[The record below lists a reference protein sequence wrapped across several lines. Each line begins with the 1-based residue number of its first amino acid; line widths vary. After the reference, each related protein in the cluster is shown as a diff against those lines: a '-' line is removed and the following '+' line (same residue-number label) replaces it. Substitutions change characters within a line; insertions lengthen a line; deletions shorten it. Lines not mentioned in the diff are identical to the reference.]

1 MTERTNV
8 TSFLDLAAADFVSG
22 VTEDDSLTFTY
33 RQLIE
38 RAGIGLFQAR
48 PDGTLMYA
56 NDAFAHMMG
65 YETAQDFIAHSASVD
80 GPQHIAP
87 EEQAAIVE
95 MLEDSDTVTDHI
107 LGVTCLDGTR
117 KWISQSARA
126 IRNMDGALHSIVGT
140 VMDVTYQVNTLEAL
154 KEAERSYRDI
164 FENAVEGI
172 YRSTPD
178 GRQLRANPA
187 LVRLNGYEN
196 EAEMLEAVKDIETEW
211 YVDGERRS
219 LFKRLMEEN
228 GRVTNFESEVY
239 RHKTREKI
247 WISENAHAVRDDK
260 GRILYYEGAV
270 HDITDR
276 KRAERELR
284 EAEFRAVSANRA
296 KSQFLANMSHELRT
310 PLNTIIGFTEVLKN
324 EIFGPLGSDR
334 YHEYVDDVIASA
346 TLLLQLIEDI
356 LDITKHDSGKM
367 VLQLGTVEADALAE
381 GVIRM
386 MRERAKRKDIK
397 LESRVAGDLHSI
409 VGDDRRLRQILLN
422 LVSNAVKFTPNGGHV
437 TLEIRGAEDG
447 GWTLTVSDSGVG
459 IASDDIDR
467 AFQPFE
473 QLGYFLVKKQ
483 QGTGLGLPLTK
494 KLVEAHGGTIRLESQ
509 VGKGTTITVSLPAK
523 PPRSSIGF

>member
-1 MTERTNV
+1 MTEQTNV
-8 TSFLDLAAADFVSG
+8 TSFLDIAAADFVSG
-22 VTEDDSLTFTY
+22 VEEDDSLTFTY

-38 RAGIGLFQAR
+38 HAGIGLFQAR
-48 PDGTLMYA
+48 PDGTLMYT
-56 NDAFAHMMG
+56 NEAFAQMMG
-65 YETAQDFIAHSASVD
+65 YESVQAFIAQSTSD
-80 GPQHIAP
+80 DSPSHIDP
-87 EEQAAIVE
+87 EEQARFLA
-95 MLEDSDTVTDHI
+95 MLEESESVSDHI
-107 LGVTCLDGTR
+107 VAVTCVDGTR

-126 IRNMDGALHSIVGT
+126 IRNLDGALHSIVGT

-178 GRQLRANPA
+178 GRQLRANHA
-187 LVRLNGYEN
+187 LVRLNGYES
-196 EAEMLEAVKDIETEW
+196 EADMLAAVKDIETEW
-211 YVDGERRS
+211 YVDGERRA
-219 LFKRLMEEN
+219 LFKRLMEER

-247 WISENAHAVRDDK
+247 WVSENAHAVRDDS

-310 PLNTIIGFTEVLKN
+310 PLNTIIGFTEVLNN
-324 EIFGPLGSDR
+324 EIFGPLGSER

-367 VLQLGTVEADALAE
+367 VLELGTVEPDALAD

-386 MRERAKRKDIK
+386 MRERAKRKDLK
-397 LESRVAGDLHSI
+397 LESRVAANLHSI

-422 LVSNAVKFTPNGGHV
+422 LVSNAVKFTPNGGRV
-437 TLEIRGAEDG
+437 ALEIDGTEDG
-447 GWTLTVSDSGVG
+447 GWTLKVSDSGIG
-459 IASDDIDR
+459 IASEDIDR

-494 KLVEAHGGTIRLESQ
+494 KLVEAHGGSIHLESQ
-509 VGKGTTITVSLPAK
+509 VGKGTTITVTLPAK
-523 PPRSSIGF
+523 PPRSSIGL

>member
-1 MTERTNV
+1 MSERTNV
-8 TSFLDLAAADFVSG
+8 APFLDLAAADFVPG
-22 VTEDDSLTFTY
+22 VGEDDSLTFTY

-38 RAGIGLFQAR
+38 HAGIGLFQAR

-56 NDAFAHMMG
+56 NDAFAQMMG
-65 YETAQDFIAHSASVD
+65 YASAQDFIAQSEAPD
-80 GPQHIAP
+80 GAHHIQP
-87 EEQAAIVE
+87 DEQARILE
-95 MLEDSDTVTDHI
+95 MLEETDTVTDHI
-107 LGVTCLDGTR
+107 LSATCVDGTR

-126 IRNMDGALHSIVGT
+126 IRNMDGALHSVVGT

-187 LVRLNGYEN
+187 LVRLNGYDN

-211 YVDGERRS
+211 YVDPERRA
-219 LFKRLMEEN
+219 LFKRLMEER

-239 RHKTREKI
+239 RHKSREKI
-247 WISENAHAVRDDK
+247 WISENAHAVRDET
-260 GRILYYEGAV
+260 GTILYYEGAV

-324 EIFGPLGSDR
+324 EIFGPLGSER

-367 VLQLGTVEADALAE
+367 VLQLGTVEADALAD

-386 MRERAKRKDIK
+386 MRERAKRKDLK
-397 LESRVAGDLHSI
+397 LECRVPADLHSI

-437 TLEIRGAEDG
+437 TLDMKGTDQG
-447 GWTLTVSDSGVG
+447 GWVLKVIDSGVG
-459 IASDDIDR
+459 IATEDIDR

-494 KLVEAHGGTIRLESQ
+494 KLVEAHGGTIQLDST
-509 VGKGTTITVSLPAK
+509 VGKGTTITVTLPAK
-523 PPRSSIGF
+523 PPVSSIGI